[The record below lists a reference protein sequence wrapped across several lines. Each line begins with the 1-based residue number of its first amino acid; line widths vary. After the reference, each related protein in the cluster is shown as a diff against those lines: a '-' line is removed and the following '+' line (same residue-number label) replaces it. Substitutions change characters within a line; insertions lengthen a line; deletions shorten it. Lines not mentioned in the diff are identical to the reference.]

1 MIGNEDVV
9 RASRGGIEPEPDV
22 LTDADLEESEPVADW
37 NGASLGRRLLQPKTI
52 GSFLIA
58 IVVVIFALSRFDLNL
73 GSVLDEMRHANRG
86 YLLLALATYYGSIA
100 LRAARWRYL
109 LENAE
114 IRPVDNQPLPNVAK
128 LFVMYLLGWFANCLV
143 PAKLGDAY
151 RGYLLKRRC
160 GVSFGATLGT
170 IFAERLADLMTL
182 GIVLV
187 ASGFLVFGR
196 HMPSSVSA
204 WMLVA
209 VGLAALLVV
218 GVLFVFRWGH
228 ILRQLVPSRVRHH
241 YVRLEEGILGSF
253 GRIPTLLV
261 LTAIIWA
268 LEGVRFYFVALSV
281 SGGLGFSAA
290 LFVALLASLLTVVPL
305 TPAGLGFVELGVVG
319 MLTVLGIGQ
328 QTAASIALLDRVVA
342 YWSVIIVGAIVYPI
356 VRWAWR

>member
-1 MIGNEDVV
+1 MIGNDDVV
-9 RASRGGIEPEPDV
+9 RTKRSTIESDPTIVPE
-22 LTDADLEESEPVADW
+22 LTVEQEEPVPDW
-37 NGASLGRRLLQPKTI
+37 NGASLGRRILQPKTI
-52 GSFLIA
+52 ASFLIA
-58 IVVVIFALSRFDLNL
+58 IAVVGFAISRFDLNL
-73 GSVLDEMRHANRG
+73 GSVFDEMRHANRS
-86 YLLLALATYYGSIA
+86 YLLLAVATYYGSIV
-100 LRAARWRYL
+100 LRATRWRYL

-114 IRPVDNQPLPNVAK
+114 IRPAGNQPLPQMPK

-151 RGYLLKRRC
+151 RGFLLKRRC
-160 GVSFGATLGT
+160 GVSFSATLGT

-187 ASGFLVFGR
+187 ASAFIVFGR

-209 VGLAALLVV
+209 IGLAVLLLI
-218 GVLFVFRWGH
+218 GVFFVFRWGH
-228 ILRQLVPSRVRHH
+228 ILHQIVPHRVRHH
-241 YVRLEEGILGSF
+241 YVRLEAGILGSF
-253 GRIPTLLV
+253 DRIPKLLG

-268 LEGVRFYFVALSV
+268 LEGVRFYFVAHSV
-281 SGGLGFSAA
+281 TGGFSFSAA

-305 TPAGLGFVELGVVG
+305 TPAGLGFVEFGVVG

-342 YWSVIIVGAIVYPI
+342 YWSVIVVGAIVYPI

>member
-9 RASRGGIEPEPDV
+9 HAKRGAIDPDPKAVSQFSDEQAEP
-22 LTDADLEESEPVADW
+22 AADW
-37 NGASLGRRLLQPKTI
+37 NGGSLGRRLLQPKTI
-52 GSFLIA
+52 ASFLIA
-58 IVVVIFALSRFDLNL
+58 LAVVIFAISRFDLNL
-73 GSVLDEMRHANRG
+73 GSVFDEMRHANRG
-86 YLLLALATYYGSIA
+86 YLLLAVATYYGSIA
-100 LRAARWRYL
+100 LRAIRWRFL

-114 IRPVDNQPLPNVAK
+114 IRPAGNQPLPKIPN
-128 LFVMYLLGWFANCLV
+128 LFVMYLLGWFVNCLV

-151 RGYLLKRRC
+151 RGFLLKRRC
-160 GVSFGATLGT
+160 GASFGATLGT

-182 GIVLV
+182 GLVLV

-196 HMPSSVSA
+196 HMPSSVST
-204 WMLVA
+204 WMVVA
-209 VGLAALLVV
+209 ICLAALLLG

-228 ILRQLVPSRVRHH
+228 ILRQVVPHRVRHH

-253 GRIPTLLV
+253 GRIPTVLG

-268 LEGVRFYFVALSV
+268 LEGVRFYFVAHSV
-281 SGGLGFSAA
+281 TGGFSFSAA

-342 YWSVIIVGAIVYPI
+342 YWSVIVVGAIVYPI

>member
-1 MIGNEDVV
+1 MIGNDDVV
-9 RASRGGIEPEPDV
+9 RSARGALDPDPDIRTAGENDEAEPATE
-22 LTDADLEESEPVADW
+22 W

-58 IVVVIFALSRFDLNL
+58 IVVVVLAISRFDLDL
-73 GSVLDEMRHANRG
+73 GSVFDEMRHANRG
-86 YLLLALATYYGSIA
+86 YLLLAVATYYGSIA

-114 IRPVDNQPLPNVAK
+114 IRPSGDEPLPRVPA

-160 GVSFGATLGT
+160 DVSFGATLGT

-204 WMLVA
+204 WMFVA
-209 VGLAALLVV
+209 IGLAALLLI
-218 GVLFVFRWGH
+218 GVLFIVRWGH
-228 ILRQLVPSRVRHH
+228 ILRQVVPHRVRPH

-253 GRIPTLLV
+253 GRIPTVLA
-261 LTAIIWA
+261 LTAIIWS
-268 LEGVRFYFVALSV
+268 LEGVRFYFVAHSV
-281 SGGLGFSAA
+281 TGDFSFSAA

-319 MLTVLGIGQ
+319 MLTVLGIQQ
-328 QTAASIALLDRVVA
+328 QTAASMALLDRVVA
-342 YWSVIIVGAIVYPI
+342 YWSVIVVGAIVYPLA
-356 VRWAWR
+356 RWAWR

>member
-1 MIGNEDVV
+1 MIGNDDVM
-9 RASRGGIEPEPDV
+9 RASRGAIDKEPGGAAEF
-22 LTDADLEESEPVADW
+22 EPVSSETAADW
-37 NGASLGRRLLQPKTI
+37 SGGSLGRRLLQPKTI

-58 IVVVIFALSRFDLNL
+58 IIVVVFAISRFNLNL
-73 GSVLDEMRHANRG
+73 GAVLDEMRHANRG
-86 YLLLALATYYGSIA
+86 YLLLAAVTYYASIA
-100 LRAARWRYL
+100 LRAARWRSL

-114 IRPVDNQPLPNVAK
+114 IQPEGNTPLPRVPQ

-151 RGYLLKRRC
+151 RGFLLKRRT

-182 GIVLV
+182 GLILV
-187 ASGFLVFGR
+187 ASGFIVFGR

-209 VGLAALLVV
+209 IGLAAILLAGVV
-218 GVLFVFRWGH
+218 FVFRWGH
-228 ILRQLVPSRVRHH
+228 ILRGIVPHRVRHH

-253 GRIPTLLV
+253 GRIPTLLI

-268 LEGVRFYFVALSV
+268 LEGVRFYFVTLSV
-281 SGGLGFSAA
+281 SGGVGFSAA

-305 TPAGLGFVELGVVG
+305 TPAGLGFVEFGVVG
-319 MLTVLGIGQ
+319 MLTVLGLGQ

-342 YWSVIIVGAIVYPI
+342 YWSVIVVGAIVYPI

>member
-1 MIGNEDVV
+1 MIGNDDIV
-9 RASRGGIEPEPDV
+9 RTARGAMEPDPEI
-22 LTDADLEESEPVADW
+22 AAENAEPGVDW
-37 NGASLGRRLLQPKTI
+37 SNVSLGRRLLQPKTI

-58 IVVVIFALSRFDLNL
+58 IVVVIFAISRFDLDL
-73 GSVLDEMRHANRG
+73 GSVFDEMRQANRG

-114 IRPVDNQPLPNVAK
+114 ITPTNGQPLPKVPQ
-128 LFVMYLLGWFANCLV
+128 LFIMYLLGWFANCLV

-187 ASGFLVFGR
+187 ASAFLVFGR

-204 WMLVA
+204 WMVVA
-209 VGLAALLVV
+209 IGLAAVLLV
-218 GVLFVFRWGH
+218 GVLVVFRWGH
-228 ILRQLVPSRVRHH
+228 ILRRVVPLRVRHH

-253 GRIPTLLV
+253 GRIPTVLG

-281 SGGLGFSAA
+281 SGGLGFSEA

-319 MLTVLGIGQ
+319 MLTVLDVGQ

-342 YWSVIIVGAIVYPI
+342 YWSVIVVGAIVYPI